1 MTQKAKPS
9 GRREF
14 LKGVAFGG
22 ALAGV
27 QLYQGYGARRGAAPE
42 LDVISLS
49 AALPPREG
57 PRLVHFWATWCGVCH
72 AMEHNIR
79 AFDEGEATM
88 VASASGSV
96 ADVRAWLSAEN
107 KSVDSVV
114 VDRGGSARTW
124 GVAAYPTTYVIST
137 EGEIRDV
144 CVGYTTELG
153 LRLRLALAT

>member
-1 MTQKAKPS
+1 MTQNAKPS

-14 LKGVAFGG
+14 LKGAAFGG
-22 ALAGV
+22 ALVGI
-27 QLYQGYGARRGAAPE
+27 QLYQGYGARRGSAPE
-42 LDVISLS
+42 LDTISLS
-49 AALPPREG
+49 AAPPHAG

-79 AFDEGEATM
+79 AFDPGEATM
-88 VASASGSV
+88 VACASGS
-96 ADVRAWLSAEN
+96 ASDVRAWLNAED
-107 KSVDSVV
+107 KSLEGVV
-114 VDRGGSARTW
+114 VDRGSSARSW
-124 GVAAYPTTYVIST
+124 GVSAYPTTYVVSS